1 MYNRYWQDGTN
12 TCTFEYHYQAEQNYR
27 CLTWQLMQNPQVG
40 IIWWVSSRK
49 VSFDLLMEDRK
60 TGWTVSDSV
69 QETKRAG
76 KAEQESTNKG
86 DFFYSFLSQQILLW
100 SHPNLCQIAN
110 VVRKQKINLIT
121 AFPAIANME
130 QEEERYFFYQ
140 NWHHCHHRNHHHC
153 KYGQGWG
160 VFLIFTSSQTL

>member
-12 TCTFEYHYQAEQNYR
+12 TCTFEYHCWLAEQNYR

-76 KAEQESTNKG
+76 KAEQESTNEG
-86 DFFYSFLSQQILLW
+86 EYFIVFLLNKCCCDLIQTCARLPTWCGSRRSIW
-100 SHPNLCQIAN
+100 SLHFLQLQTWS
-110 VVRKQKINLIT
+110 RRRRGL
-121 AFPAIANME
+121 
-130 QEEERYFFYQ
+130 FFYQ
-140 NWHHCHHRNHHHC
+140 NWHHCHHHHC